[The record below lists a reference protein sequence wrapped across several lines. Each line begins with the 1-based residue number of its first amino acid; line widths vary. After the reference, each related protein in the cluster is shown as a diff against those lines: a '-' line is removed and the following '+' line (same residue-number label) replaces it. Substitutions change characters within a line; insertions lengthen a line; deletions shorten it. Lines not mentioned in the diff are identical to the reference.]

1 MRISDWSSDVC
12 SSGLCPGCVSHG
24 IPQAKA
30 IHAAFPSDKVKV
42 IGLHSVF
49 EHHDAMTPVALK
61 AFAHEYRLG
70 FPIGID
76 RAGPDGEA
84 IPQTMRAYGL
94 QGPPTVILIDKD
106 GHVRMQHLGQIED
119 LRVGAMIGPLRTDNG
134 RAGCR
139 EEGVQYEKS

>member
-30 IHAAFPSDKVKV
+30 IHAAFPSDKFKV

-49 EHHDAMTPVALK
+49 EHHDAMTPVSLK

-94 QGPPTVILIDKD
+94 QGTPTLILIDKA
-106 GHVRMQHLGQIED
+106 GHVRMQHFGQIED
-119 LRVGAMIGPLRTDNG
+119 LRVGAMIGQLLTEPIADAQG
-134 RAGCR
+134 AGAS
-139 EEGVQYEKS
+139 GVSA